1 MRRSYIY
8 KYLNMPNYMKLL
20 LSILL
25 FAIVGVFPSSAEDEI
40 TARLS
45 RFVKNVDAF
54 NHYFPQ
60 EKVYLHLDNTG
71 YFRGET
77 IWFKAYVVRDDRR
90 ELTDLSSV
98 LYVELLSPSGDV
110 VETRKLH
117 IKDGQA
123 DGSIK
128 LDNDLFVSGF
138 YELRAY
144 TRYML
149 NWGSEG
155 IFSRVL
161 PVFAKPRKEG
171 DYSKPVIDQLS
182 HKKRLPNDREAIET
196 VTSAVKD
203 GKMSVAFY
211 PEGGHLVEGLDCKVA
226 FSATYSDGRAVHGNG
241 FVLEGED
248 TLCSLRTD
256 EEGRGAFRYIPK
268 AGRALMLCLTDT
280 QNGKG
285 RLRRF
290 AVPAPER
297 DGCGLSVRVEDG
309 QVAVIVEATEAFA
322 HDTLGL
328 LLTHGGMIN
337 AFEQFQPG
345 KEKHGF
351 SFPLRQL
358 DSGVNRLSVIT
369 TNGDIV
375 ADRMFFVYPSD
386 GIDSIGVRMS
396 SSMKPYGKISLVADT
411 QPKTTFSISVRDA
424 ATEVNGAAGDCA
436 TWLFL
441 TSDLKGYVHN
451 PDYYLEKDDA
461 EHREATDL
469 LMMVQ
474 GWRRYDLP
482 TMFGKRKF
490 VKAQPL
496 EDGLYLLGKLKPASS
511 KSPIDGVD
519 LRVNLYNSYGQ
530 SLSGKT
536 QTAKDGSYA
545 LVLPDCE
552 GEWTM
557 LMKTAKDGEPIK
569 SRICIDRNFSPSARG
584 LSPHETEKTP
594 IKALKKGSME
604 YVEDTTQY
612 VPMDK
617 RVVILKNVTIKKK
630 RLFDNATEVW
640 ESESHGAYTASL
652 KYDIDSE
659 VDRMIDSGVDVP
671 ELAKW
676 LMRKNSFFAGDEI
689 NLYHDDSLEVAM
701 QKKKQITT
709 LMGIY
714 GDKFEDSN
722 AQFLENLKYD
732 LNKAPRIPITY
743 SGIHYKNRPVVWVVN
758 NLLYK
763 VTSVPSRFA
772 MENIQT
778 LGDMYQ
784 ADFPMDMEEAKAV
797 YISEA
802 NTVWRKYI
810 NLPELENYSPVTVFV
825 YTHHSFALK
834 EKGLRRTTFNGYAE
848 PKVFESP
855 DYGVLPKEQ
864 DFRRTLYWNPNV
876 TTDSKGKATLE
887 FWNNSSCRQTVV
899 SAEGITKEGHAMRYE
914 E

>member
-1 MRRSYIY
+1 
-8 KYLNMPNYMKLL
+8 MKLL

-25 FAIVGVFPSSAEDEI
+25 FVIAFPSLAEDELS
-40 TARLS
+40 AQLS

-77 IWFKAYVVRDDRR
+77 IWFKAYVLRDDRR
-90 ELTDLSSV
+90 EPTDLSRV
-98 LYVELLSPSGDV
+98 IYVELLSPSGDV
-110 VETRKLH
+110 VETCKLH

-128 LDNDLFVSGF
+128 LDDNLFVSGF

-155 IFSRVL
+155 IFSRVV

-171 DYSKPVIDQLS
+171 DYSRPTIDQLGY
-182 HKKRLPNDREAIET
+182 KKRLPNDRESTET
-196 VTSAVKD
+196 ESSAVKD
-203 GKMSVAFY
+203 GKVRVAFY
-211 PEGGHLVEGLDCKVA
+211 PEGGHLVEGLGCKVA
-226 FSATYSDGRAVHGNG
+226 FSATYSDGRAVHGRG
-241 FVLEGED
+241 FVHCGND
-248 TLCSLRTD
+248 TVCAVRTD
-256 EEGRGAFRYIPK
+256 GEGRGCFSCKPK
-268 AGRALMLCLTDT
+268 AGSDLVLSLADT
-280 QNGKG
+280 TKG
-285 RLRRF
+285 GGRWRNF
-290 AVPAPER
+290 AIPASEKE
-297 DGCGLSVRVEDG
+297 GCGLSVRHDESHIE
-309 QVAVIVEATEAFA
+309 AVVEATEAFA
-322 HDTLGL
+322 NDTLGL
-328 LLTHGGMIN
+328 LLTHGGMAC

-345 KEKHGF
+345 KEKHDY

-358 DSGVNRLSVIT
+358 DSGINRLSVIT

-375 ADRMFFVYPSD
+375 ADRLFFVYPSD
-386 GIDSIGVRMS
+386 EIDSIGVKIS
-396 SSMKPYGKISLVADT
+396 SSMKPYGKISLVADA
-411 QPKTTFSISVRDA
+411 QPKSTFSLSVRDA

-436 TWLFL
+436 SWLFL
-441 TSDLKGYVHN
+441 TSDLKGYVRN
-451 PDYYLEKDDA
+451 PDYYLEADDA

-482 TMFGKRKF
+482 TMFGKKKF
-490 VKAQPL
+490 AKSQPL

-519 LRVNLYNSYGQ
+519 LRVNLYNAYGQ

-536 QTAKDGSYA
+536 RTAKDGSYA
-545 LVLPDCE
+545 LALPDCE

-557 LMKTAKDGEPIK
+557 LMKTSKDCEPIK
-569 SRICIDRNFSPSARG
+569 SHICIDRNFSPAARS
-584 LSPHETEKTP
+584 LSPSETEKIPVMDGRKTN
-594 IKALKKGSME
+594 ME
-604 YVEDTTQY
+604 YVEDTAQY

-630 RLFDNATEVW
+630 RIFDKATEVW

-676 LMRKNSFFAGDEI
+676 LIRKNSFFAGDEI

-784 ADFPMDMEEAKAV
+784 ADFPTDMDEAKAV
-797 YISEA
+797 YISED

-810 NLPELENYSPVTVFV
+810 NMPELENYSPVTVFV

-834 EKGLRRTTFNGYAE
+834 EKGLRRTSFDGYAE

-876 TTDSKGKATLE
+876 TTDGNGKATLE
-887 FWNNSSCRQTVV
+887 FWNNSSCRQMVI
-899 SAEGITKEGHAMRYE
+899 SAEGITKEGHAMRY
-914 E
+914 